1 MPIYMLTIYTTSN
14 GNIIAYDNRVV
25 FSYITLILP
34 MQYATHTE
42 YRFLFMIYIIYYML
56 TYIIYTDGG
65 EVSMY
70 SYYLQLLIYEFL

>member
-1 MPIYMLTIYTTSN
+1 MPIYILTIYTTSN

-25 FSYITLILP
+25 FSYITLMLP

-42 YRFLFMIYIIYYML
+42 YRFLFMIYIISYML

-70 SYYLQLLIYEFL
+70 